1 MDVWTNVYVSDR
13 RRNHPSF
20 SWWRV
25 LRSVRNLDAIRLI
38 RRIIPALH
46 PGSSF
51 ELSETIRIAKAIKR
65 KTNSVAADYF
75 ISMQKHALGLLISI
89 IAVSFASIFILSCQ
103 APPLSIAFY
112 RLFFTTILLV
122 PLLLLRKK
130 TRHELRTLPKT
141 TVLIMIVI
149 GIILAAH
156 FALWISSLKMTSV
169 ASSVILVTAHP
180 VLVAPVSFYFLKEK
194 LSLINAL
201 GIAIS
206 LGGVGLLVIGN
217 YGFAAFGLD
226 TLEGNILAL
235 LGGIAAGLY
244 ILGGR
249 TLRKTVSTITYAFV
263 VYAVGTIVLFIMCLT
278 LQAPVYNLGMSDYAI
293 ILLMAVVSGIFGHT
307 LYNWSLG
314 YIRASIMSVA
324 LLGEPIGSSLLAYV
338 IPWIHQEP
346 SFYTIIGGGI
356 ILIGIYLTARSMK
369 EPEILENV

>member
-1 MDVWTNVYVSDR
+1 
-13 RRNHPSF
+13 
-20 SWWRV
+20 
-25 LRSVRNLDAIRLI
+25 
-38 RRIIPALH
+38 
-46 PGSSF
+46 
-51 ELSETIRIAKAIKR
+51 
-65 KTNSVAADYF
+65 
-75 ISMQKHALGLLISI
+75 
-89 IAVSFASIFILSCQ
+89 
-103 APPLSIAFY
+103 
-112 RLFFTTILLV
+112 
-122 PLLLLRKK
+122 
-130 TRHELRTLPKT
+130 
-141 TVLIMIVI
+141 MIVI

-278 LQAPVYNLGMSDYAI
+278 LKAPVYNLGMSDYAI

>member
-1 MDVWTNVYVSDR
+1 
-13 RRNHPSF
+13 
-20 SWWRV
+20 
-25 LRSVRNLDAIRLI
+25 
-38 RRIIPALH
+38 
-46 PGSSF
+46 
-51 ELSETIRIAKAIKR
+51 
-65 KTNSVAADYF
+65 
-75 ISMQKHALGLLISI
+75 MQKHALGLLISI

-112 RLFFTTILLV
+112 RLFFTTLLLV

-130 TRHELRTLPKT
+130 TRDELRTLPKT
-141 TVLIMIVI
+141 TVLIMIII

-194 LSLINAL
+194 LSWVNAL

-226 TLEGNILAL
+226 TLEGNLLAL

-249 TLRKTVSTITYAFV
+249 TLRKKVSTLTYAFV
-263 VYAVGTIVLFIMCLT
+263 VYAVGTIVLFVICLT
-278 LQAPVYNLGMSDYAI
+278 FQAPVYNLAPSDYAI

-356 ILIGIYLTARSMK
+356 ILMGIYLTARIMK